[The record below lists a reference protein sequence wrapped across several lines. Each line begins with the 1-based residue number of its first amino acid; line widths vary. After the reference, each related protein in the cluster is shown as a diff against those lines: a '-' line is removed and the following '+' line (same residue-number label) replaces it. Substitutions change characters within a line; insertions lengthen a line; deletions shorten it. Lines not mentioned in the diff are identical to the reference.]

1 MFNNCYIILIIQSEL
16 FNFMLYVSF
25 VLFSSQFYLSLIL
38 TNSQITGPFVWML
51 EVEPRTLERRR
62 RSRAANKLTREIHRT
77 TYIVCHQERPLLVT
91 ESFTICYIRF
101 GRS

>member
-1 MFNNCYIILIIQSEL
+1 MMFNNCYIILIIQSEL

-62 RSRAANKLTREIHRT
+62 RSRATNKLTREIHRMSSRT
-77 TYIVCHQERPLLVT
+77 PASRDRIIYNML
-91 ESFTICYIRF
+91 Y
-101 GRS
+101 